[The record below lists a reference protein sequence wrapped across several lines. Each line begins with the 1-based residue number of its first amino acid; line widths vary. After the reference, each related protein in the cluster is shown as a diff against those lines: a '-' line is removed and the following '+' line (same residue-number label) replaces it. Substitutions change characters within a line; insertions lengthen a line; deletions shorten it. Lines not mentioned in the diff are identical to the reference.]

1 MGWIII
7 PVFFLD
13 MSMWA
18 SSSSRAST
26 VMAVAGSPRLL
37 HLPLHPPNRHFPHS
51 NSDPFT
57 FKTSSKDSILRTQIS
72 TSPSTA
78 AVRGS
83 ARWACCCLAGSEP
96 LSSSSSRRLPKW
108 VGGVWRQCAKFA
120 VPCALAVALSLSGMN
135 VAVLPSVVY
144 IYIYMIGEWIHRYV
158 GGLHELLCR
167 SFLYCWCVFVE
178 ECLILAPS
186 SHLFVCI
193 VMVELVPLIKTGA
206 IMLQWFAKVLYT
218 INFRKW
224 NGQKNDNEILM
235 FVLGCGRRNILL
247 FFFPFRLCF

>member
-7 PVFFLD
+7 PVFFVD
-13 MSMWA
+13 MS

-26 VMAVAGSPRLL
+26 VMAVARSPRL
-37 HLPLHPPNRHFPHS
+37 LHPPNRHFPHS

-96 LSSSSSRRLPKW
+96 LSSSSSSRRLPKW

-120 VPCALAVALSLSGMN
+120 VPCALAVGLSLSGMN
-135 VAVLPSVVY
+135 VGVCCLY
-144 IYIYMIGEWIHRYV
+144 IYIYICDWWMNSSVCGCLAWVVVSEFS
-158 GGLHELLCR
+158 LLLVYICWGMFDPHPFLP
-167 SFLYCWCVFVE
+167 SVCLYCHGWASTFNKNWCYNVAV
-178 ECLILAPS
+178 
-186 SHLFVCI
+186 VC
-193 VMVELVPLIKTGA
+193 ESLV
-206 IMLQWFAKVLYT
+206 YY
-218 INFRKW
+218 
-224 NGQKNDNEILM
+224 
-235 FVLGCGRRNILL
+235 
-247 FFFPFRLCF
+247 